1 MLATQLFG
9 RILRSTHDY
18 VGFMKEVE
26 QINFVISYIN
36 SRSSHRINLT
46 NNRVSE
52 LTSKEFDRF
61 SVAIVEM
68 HRKAH
73 SFNSL
78 PIDKRWFERGE
89 RPKFIMD
96 GVKVDTLSGED
107 IGRACEIDVKNF
119 EAWRKWTPLLEGDW
133 EVKGIDGTGGL
144 IEPVEYLLFN
154 GDIVMS
160 IQEFDLLET
169 LNDFIAHCAKQ
180 EIELVINPEFE
191 I

>member
-1 MLATQLFG
+1 MKATELFG
-9 RILRSTHDY
+9 RILRSTHDF

-133 EVKGIDGTGGL
+133 K
-144 IEPVEYLLFN
+144 IEPYGDLYFN
-154 GDIVMS
+154 GES
-160 IQEFDLLET
+160 LGYWKQLSKLT
-169 LNDFIAHCAKQ
+169 LNDFITHCTKQ

-191 I
+191 IC